1 MRKKYQRVIEI
12 EKCQQAVML
21 ARVSS
26 RKQERGASLDAQ
38 VEAIQ
43 AYCHRNDLTIVEPT
57 PKAFVFTESSTR
69 GGRKKFNEMIDFI
82 EHQKRKTAIVVHTL
96 DRLQRGF
103 GECEKI
109 KELLKA
115 DKIEVHFIQEA
126 LILDKFSSDDDFTR
140 YDFGILSAKLYL
152 TSMNRNVRR
161 SQKHN
166 REAGLWQGLAPIGYL
181 NAKDERK
188 RATLILDPERSPII
202 KQIFEEYATGDHSI
216 QSVWKSALDKGFT
229 SKEPNYNPRS
239 KNFGIRC
246 PVSKNKIHDI
256 LTNPFY
262 YGCMYVADEEIDE
275 KTKKPI
281 KTFYKKIQHV
291 YEPIISKELFDKVQ
305 TELFDKVQTI
315 LKSKNKENF
324 CKEQK
329 YAGIP
334 FSLRGL
340 IKCECGCMMTPERHK
355 KKGNVYTYLRCPH
368 RNKDCKQYLVP
379 EETILNQLN
388 QEIFK
393 KIRISPTMRELLK
406 TSIIQSLEDEKK
418 INANVRKKITDEIFM
433 VDSRLE
439 RLWESYLDRV
449 IDKPKYESEKEK
461 YLTQKREL
469 EEKANKYT
477 DITKE
482 LKENIEKAINFVA
495 DVSNLMEVASPDDK
509 NMLLKRLLDNCV
521 LHGDTLTYEIKA
533 PFDKLISCH
542 NYKQWSNVAID
553 NLDEF
558 EQIKL

>member
-38 VEAIQ
+38 VESIQ

-188 RATLILDPERSPII
+188 RATLILDPERAPII

-239 KNFGIRC
+239 KNFGKRC

-281 KTFYKKIQHV
+281 KTFYKKIQHA
-291 YEPIISKELFDKVQ
+291 YEPIISK
-305 TELFDKVQTI
+305 ELFDKVQTI

-355 KKGNVYTYLRCPH
+355 KKGNIYTYLRCPH

-388 QEIFK
+388 LEIFQ
-393 KIRISPTMRELLK
+393 KIRISPTMHELLK

-482 LKENIEKAINFVA
+482 LKENVEKAINFVA
-495 DVSNLMEVASPDDK
+495 DISNLMEVASPDDK

-542 NYKQWSNVAID
+542 NYKQWSNVALD